1 MSARMKP
8 AVLALSLIVAPI
20 VSGGCSKPES
30 EFAGAK
36 IVLFDPR
43 KIEASLEERVA
54 WVRAQKGR
62 NAQRFDEDYGWILK
76 SNTIGQREAQQLAYL
91 FFYSSDQAC
100 GDFSD
105 GVLHDGVWTFAYNNG
120 TRTQPPLISPPVHVD
135 AATGHAW
142 QEGQTTRVD
151 TLALIRGR

>member
-1 MSARMKP
+1 MPRP
-8 AVLALSLIVAPI
+8 VLSLSLAV
-20 VSGGCSKPES
+20 VVCGLSGCSKTEP

-43 KIEASLEERVA
+43 RIEASLEQRVA
-54 WVRAQKGR
+54 WVRAQKDR
-62 NAQRFDEDYGWILK
+62 DPQRFDQDYGRILK
-76 SNTIGQREAQQLAYL
+76 SKTIGQREAQQLAYL

-105 GVLHDGVWTFAYNNG
+105 GVLQDGIWTFGYNNG

-135 AATGHAW
+135 AKTGHTW
-142 QEGQTTRVD
+142 QEGQTARVD